1 MNQHQYLEVGQDV
14 VFVGPDKKSNRGKI
28 TIIYGPDDVRIEW
41 GNGSA
46 VAKFSDSKE
55 PGTFHFEQASP
66 KAESGK

>member
-1 MNQHQYLEVGQDV
+1 MTQHQYLEVGQKA
-14 VFVGPDKKSNRGKI
+14 VFVGPDGKAHHGKI
-28 TIIYGPDDVRIEW
+28 SIVYGPDDVKIEW

-66 KAESGK
+66 EVAKQK